1 MTSQRGRQEG
11 PEREREREGLKVDEV
26 PLVGSIAPYVEGK
39 ESVRLGIERPPAA
52 LYNQISAAENAPNEQ
67 QVLTEI
73 AKLWG
78 GDSKTQKRALSPP
91 RSLSPESLL
100 QLNES
105 PSRMRMAAE

>member
-1 MTSQRGRQEG
+1 MARQYQLFTS
-11 PEREREREGLKVDEV
+11 
-26 PLVGSIAPYVEGK
+26 VEHNFT
-39 ESVRLGIERPPAA
+39 SL
-52 LYNQISAAENAPNEQ
+52 LYNQISAAENAPDEK

-73 AKLWG
+73 ARLWG

>member
-1 MTSQRGRQEG
+1 M
-11 PEREREREGLKVDEV
+11 
-26 PLVGSIAPYVEGK
+26 GSIAPYVEGK

>member
-1 MTSQRGRQEG
+1 MS
-11 PEREREREGLKVDEV
+11 KAV
-26 PLVGSIAPYVEGK
+26 S
-39 ESVRLGIERPPAA
+39 
-52 LYNQISAAENAPNEQ
+52 LYNQISAAENAPDEK

-73 AKLWG
+73 ALWG

-105 PSRMRMAAE
+105 PSRMRMDAE

>member
-1 MTSQRGRQEG
+1 MGVRS
-11 PEREREREGLKVDEV
+11 ER
-26 PLVGSIAPYVEGK
+26 ST
-39 ESVRLGIERPPAA
+39 
-52 LYNQISAAENAPNEQ
+52 ENAPDEK

-73 AKLWG
+73 AKRWG
-78 GDSKTQKRALSPP
+78 GDSKTQKRALSPR

>member
-1 MTSQRGRQEG
+1 M
-11 PEREREREGLKVDEV
+11 
-26 PLVGSIAPYVEGK
+26 
-39 ESVRLGIERPPAA
+39 
-52 LYNQISAAENAPNEQ
+52 
-67 QVLTEI
+67 LTEI

-91 RSLSPESLL
+91 RSLSPDTLL